1 MASQYDTET
10 KAQALAL
17 LELGNPASHVAQELS
32 IPERTV
38 SRWAGRWRQMAAEEG
53 DRILT
58 DEDYR
63 LAVRTSQLLHDAL
76 DQMEGKED
84 LWKYLVPLNIVR
96 GTSIDKILKRKEAKQ
111 PVQATNVLIVVNAQ
125 KPETIEG
132 EVVREADGQD
142 GPRAVLLGPGE
153 DSESDSG
160 SGIGPGRD

>member
-17 LELGNPASHVAQELS
+17 LELGKPASHVAQEMRV
-32 IPERTV
+32 PERTV
-38 SRWAGRWRQMAAEEG
+38 SRWAMRWRQMAAEEG
-53 DRILT
+53 DRLLT

-96 GTSIDKILKRKEAKQ
+96 GTAIDKILKRQEPKYQ
-111 PVQATNVLIVVNAQ
+111 PSLQAQ
-125 KPETIEG
+125 KITINFISQKPPDQESPDVVEG
-132 EVVREADGQD
+132 EVVKDKGGDER
-142 GPRAVLLGPGE
+142 
-153 DSESDSG
+153 
-160 SGIGPGRD
+160 

>member
-17 LELGNPASHVAQELS
+17 LELGKPASHVAQEMA
-32 IPERTV
+32 IPERTCQ
-38 SRWAGRWRQMAAEEG
+38 RWAMRWREMAAEEG
-53 DRILT
+53 DKILT

-96 GTSIDKILKRKEAKQ
+96 GTAIDKILKRQEPKYQ
-111 PVQATNVLIVVNAQ
+111 PSLQAQ
-125 KPETIEG
+125 KITINFISQKNPNSPDVVEG
-132 EVVREADGQD
+132 EVVTDKGGA
-142 GPRAVLLGPGE
+142 
-153 DSESDSG
+153 
-160 SGIGPGRD
+160 

>member
-1 MASQYDTET
+1 MPSQYDTET

-17 LELGNPASHVAQELS
+17 LELGKPASHVAQEMS

-38 SRWAGRWRQMAAEEG
+38 SRWAMRWREMAAEEG

-58 DEDYR
+58 EEDYR

-96 GTSIDKILKRKEAKQ
+96 GTSIDKILKRQEPKYQ
-111 PVQATNVLIVVNAQ
+111 PSAQAQNITINFISQ
-125 KPETIEG
+125 KRPDVIEG
-132 EVVREADGQD
+132 EIVKDDDG
-142 GPRAVLLGPGE
+142 
-153 DSESDSG
+153 
-160 SGIGPGRD
+160 

>member
-1 MASQYDTET
+1 MSEMASQYDTET

-17 LELGNPASHVAQELS
+17 LELGQPASHVAQEMS

-53 DRILT
+53 DRLIT

-96 GTSIDKILKRKEAKQ
+96 GTSIDKILKRKEARHS
-111 PVQATNVLIVVNAQ
+111 PVQAQNITINFISQ
-125 KPETIEG
+125 KPPDQESPDIVEG
-132 EVVREADGQD
+132 EIVKDDG
-142 GPRAVLLGPGE
+142 
-153 DSESDSG
+153 
-160 SGIGPGRD
+160 

>member
-17 LELGNPASHVAQELS
+17 LELGKPASHVAQEMS

-38 SRWAGRWRQMAAEEG
+38 SRWAGRWREMAAEEG

-84 LWKYLVPLNIVR
+84 LWKYLVPLNVVR
-96 GTSIDKILKRKEAKQ
+96 GTAIDKILKRQEPKYQSSA
-111 PVQATNVLIVVNAQ
+111 PAQ
-125 KPETIEG
+125 TININFISQSPPDQEDPDTVEG
-132 EVVREADGQD
+132 EVIRDKGN
-142 GPRAVLLGPGE
+142 GP
-153 DSESDSG
+153 SS
-160 SGIGPGRD
+160 

>member
-1 MASQYDTET
+1 MPSQYDTET

-17 LELGNPASHVAQELS
+17 LELGKPASHVAQEMS

-38 SRWAGRWRQMAAEEG
+38 SRWAMRWREMAAEEG

-58 DEDYR
+58 EEDYR

-96 GTSIDKILKRKEAKQ
+96 GTSIDKILKRQEPKYQ
-111 PVQATNVLIVVNAQ
+111 PSAQAQNITINFISQ
-125 KPETIEG
+125 KPPDVIEG
-132 EVVREADGQD
+132 EIVKDDDG
-142 GPRAVLLGPGE
+142 
-153 DSESDSG
+153 
-160 SGIGPGRD
+160 

>member
-96 GTSIDKILKRKEAKQ
+96 GTSIDKILKRKEAKHS
-111 PVQATNVLIVVNAQ
+111 PVQAQNITINFISQ
-125 KPETIEG
+125 ERPQESPDIIEG
-132 EVVREADGQD
+132 EIVKNDDDGGKALVPD
-142 GPRAVLLGPGE
+142 G
-153 DSESDSG
+153 DSL
-160 SGIGPGRD
+160 